1 MVYLYL
7 ALSGIL
13 DGGVIFGAKVLSNL
27 GASLFELMIYPN
39 LLSVLFIAYFAR
51 CDLHKLWRIPLKMKF
66 LFAAA
71 LFFITLGQYTPIFLK
86 IPVTLVVLLIYLQPV
101 WHHFD
106 RTLLFSPP
114 PDAAELVSGRLYD
127 CRPVVSYQSERR
139 DGVIAVGCSSR
150 GSRRCRI
157 VFMADCGSI
166 FQSAEC
172 IAFRNISRGQRLY
185 ADTRFCTLL
194 DFKDFARIQRRPDIQ
209 PGNAAAAVALFC
221 HLHISFLCGAQS
233 AAVCQQPQC
242 QPGNCRY
249 ASAFGTGNRV
259 VLGLDVPRQTADLEH
274 IARRRHNSDF
284 QCCSHTNA
292 GVKIFLYKIYCK
304 MSENEVY

>member
-101 WHHFD
+101 WTILIERFYFC
-106 RTLLFSPP
+106 RRQTLLNWF
-114 PDAAELVSGRLYD
+114 LVGCMIVGLWFLINPSGGT
-127 CRPVVSYQSERR
+127 
-139 DGVIAVGCSSR
+139 GVIAVGCPSR

-166 FQSAEC
+166 FQPAEC

>member
-101 WHHFD
+101 W
-106 RTLLFSPP
+106 TILI
-114 PDAAELVSGRLYD
+114 
-127 CRPVVSYQSERR
+127 ERFYFR
-139 DGVIAVGCSSR
+139 R
-150 GSRRCRI
+150 RRC
-157 VFMADCGSI
+157 
-166 FQSAEC
+166 
-172 IAFRNISRGQRLY
+172 
-185 ADTRFCTLL
+185 
-194 DFKDFARIQRRPDIQ
+194 
-209 PGNAAAAVALFC
+209 
-221 HLHISFLCGAQS
+221 
-233 AAVCQQPQC
+233 
-242 QPGNCRY
+242 
-249 ASAFGTGNRV
+249 
-259 VLGLDVPRQTADLEH
+259 
-274 IARRRHNSDF
+274 
-284 QCCSHTNA
+284 
-292 GVKIFLYKIYCK
+292 
-304 MSENEVY
+304 